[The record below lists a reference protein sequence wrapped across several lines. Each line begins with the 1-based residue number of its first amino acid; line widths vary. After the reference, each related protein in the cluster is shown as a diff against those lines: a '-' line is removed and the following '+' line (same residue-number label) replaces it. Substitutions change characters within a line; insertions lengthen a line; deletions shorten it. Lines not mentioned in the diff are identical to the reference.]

1 MKTTKVTSTN
11 HRVSRVLCMVLAILM
26 VLAICPVMALDG
38 DPAVAVKPTYEVWDG
53 KVAGT
58 DKTVMELVASPD
70 VLTITEDVSADLQ
83 RVVDKSG
90 TRFGFQVNTAAG
102 FALLSVMTNKPNGF
116 IINGINEELTTADAL
131 LGTLTG
137 KISIANNIYL
147 NDPNLP
153 QDQWQNLVLP
163 LWANNVGCMPTGSIF
178 DGQGYMIYGWKV
190 DVSDVD
196 VSQQR
201 GWGLLGNINISGTF
215 IIKNVAL
222 IDAMMNVNAINNGK
236 TLLVG
241 GLAAAVTDAG
251 EKGGSKLSIKN
262 CAVSLTFDGT
272 TTGDGDISFGG
283 NQPIIAGGLYA
294 TPLFTQHYDP
304 ATKEYKSAKL
314 ATPQID
320 DCIVSLDYK
329 PLSGRAGSTIGG
341 LWGGIGLHMRN
352 VLTVD
357 TLISGD
363 LSLPSNLRD
372 ANGWEIGW
380 DGTSYGLWSTTKL
393 SPKNFKAD
401 TTTVYGAVS
410 NREWVSS
417 AALMCEGFLK
427 EEMQQTFT
435 YVPNSWTT
443 KVFTPYL
450 NWSQVGNTYPVPTV
464 FAENTDVARFLTMQS
479 AREIY
484 TADELIAYAIE
495 ANANGEA
502 AALRLMNDLDMT
514 GKTWVPFDNLALFD
528 GQGHTVSNLKIER
541 TFDADAVVGGI
552 ADNLAKKTL
561 TDAESKTAIVD
572 YAKGILRS
580 VAFVNYD
587 ATFTFTAGTPRV
599 GALIGTHN
607 EQSII
612 SNVYVSGKTTLT
624 TADGTVSEASA
635 GLATFAA
642 VSHGQDGFSDELFIE
657 NCVYV
662 GEANAPTY
670 EGAVALTLYTGVYD
684 AGWTNPAK
692 DLYDKQDAATGYQ
705 VLANTQQITIKDCY
719 TVLTTPTTA
728 GNTALG
734 AGMGA
739 VMKLENVYATNLGQG
754 EAFFGLNYEK
764 LVDLALI
771 DKVAAVNGNGHW
783 AADVKTR
790 ELEQASA
797 AHYAMINV
805 IENAPAN
812 NTFYKV
818 KEFSGEA
825 SENAMTFSNE
835 DDWTFFADGT
845 PVQSIFA
852 DNAAA
857 LSIPADF
864 DSIDEFMQESVATL
878 TINGASLRVD
888 GKFPELRF
896 ESSVDVA
903 QAAKDKVAT
912 YRYGVLILP
921 KVLMEQQGLET
932 ITADTEG
939 VFNVVVEE
947 SGVSAEGKFLAC
959 TGQIPTYI
967 HDGETVYDGR
977 EVEFVAVAYFAY
989 KEGAKQDDFLY
1000 IYSDA
1005 IVRSC
1010 VGIANEVCAEGT
1022 TESIDVVNKI
1032 IEKYQDLDSFTGA
1045 QVAE

>member
-1 MKTTKVTSTN
+1 MKTTNTTRAN

-26 VLAICPVMALDG
+26 VLAICPVMAA
-38 DPAVAVKPTYEVWDG
+38 DPLPTVATKPTYDVWDG

-58 DKTVMELVASPD
+58 DKTVMELVESPD

-83 RVVDKSG
+83 KVSDRSG

-102 FALLSVMTNKPNGF
+102 FALLSVMTNKPNAF

-137 KISIANNIYL
+137 KIAIANNIYL

-178 DGQGYMIYGWKV
+178 DGQGNMIYGWKV
-190 DVSDVD
+190 DVENID

-222 IDAMMNVNAINNGK
+222 IDAMLEVDAINNGK

-251 EKGGSKLSIKN
+251 AKGGSKLSIKD
-262 CAVSLTFDGT
+262 CAVSLTFNGT
-272 TTGDGDISFGG
+272 ASGAGDIDFGG
-283 NQPIIAGGLYA
+283 KQPIMAGGLYA
-294 TPLFTQHYDP
+294 TPLFTKHYD
-304 ATKEYKSAKL
+304 AETNEYKAANL

-329 PLSGRAGSTIGG
+329 PKTGRAGSIIGG
-341 LWGGIGLHMRN
+341 VWGGIGLHMRN

-393 SPKNFKAD
+393 CPDNFKAD

-417 AALMCEGFLK
+417 ADLMSEGFLK
-427 EEMQQTFT
+427 NEMQQTFT

-464 FAENTDVARFLTMQS
+464 FAANTEVARLLTIQNVK
-479 AREIY
+479 EIY
-484 TADELIAYAIE
+484 TADELIAYATE
-495 ANANGEA
+495 CNATGVA

-514 GKTWVPFDNLALFD
+514 GKTWVPFTNLALFD

-541 TFDADAVVGGI
+541 TFDEDAVAGGI

-561 TDAESKTAIVD
+561 TDSESKTGIVE
-572 YAKGILRS
+572 YAKGVLCN
-580 VAFVNYD
+580 VAFLNYD
-587 ATFTFTAGTPRV
+587 CTFTFTAGTPRV

-607 EQSII
+607 EQSDIK
-612 SNVYVSGKTTLT
+612 NVYVSGKTTLT
-624 TADGTVSEASA
+624 TTDGTVGAASA

-642 VSHGQDGFSDELFIE
+642 VSYGQDGFSDEITIQ

-670 EGAVALTLYTGVYD
+670 NGTPALTLYTGVYD

-692 DLYDKQDAATGYQ
+692 DLYNKKDEATGFQ
-705 VLANTQQITIKDCY
+705 ALVNGQQITIKDCY

-728 GNTALG
+728 GQTELA

-739 VMKLENVYATNLGQG
+739 VMKLENVYATNLGKDV
-754 EAFFGLNYEK
+754 AFAGLNYEN
-764 LVDLALI
+764 LVDLSLVDMAPALN
-771 DKVAAVNGNGHW
+771 DNSHY
-783 AADVKTR
+783 AADVKTKD
-790 ELEQASA
+790 LEKANA
-797 AHYAMINV
+797 AHYALINANLTDPR
-805 IENAPAN
+805 NA
-812 NTFYKV
+812 TFYKV
-818 KEFSGEA
+818 VEFSGEA
-825 SENAMTFSNE
+825 ADNAMTFSDE
-835 DDWTFFADGT
+835 TAWIYFADGT
-845 PVQSIFA
+845 PVPAVFGDQ
-852 DNAAA
+852 AAA
-857 LSIPADF
+857 LSVPADF
-864 DSIDEFMQESVATL
+864 DSIDEFMAASVTEL
-878 TINGASLRVD
+878 KLNGAALRVD
-888 GKFPELRF
+888 GKMPELRF
-896 ESSVDVA
+896 ETSVAVDA
-903 QAAKDKVAT
+903 QAKDLVHS
-912 YRYGVLILP
+912 YHYGVLILP

-932 ITADTEG
+932 IDADTDN
-939 VFNVVVEE
+939 VFNVIVEE
-947 SGVSAEGKFLAC
+947 SKVSEGKYLAC

-967 HDGETVYDGR
+967 YDGESIVDGR
-977 EVEFVAVAYFAY
+977 EMEFVVVSYFAY
-989 KEGAKQDDFLY
+989 KEAANQPDFIY

-1010 VGIANEVCAEGT
+1010 VGVANDVCAEGT
-1022 TESIDVVNKI
+1022 TESADVVNKVVAA
-1032 IEKYQDLDSFTGA
+1032 YQDLESFTGA
-1045 QVAE
+1045 PIVTE